1 MFQYRQPTLRIT
13 TAAED
18 EPQVPQRAVSGL
30 TGWIDCFE
38 RARLAGTVFA
48 GGVND
53 MGEIEGHKALSEAYE
68 LGKTVG

>member
-1 MFQYRQPTLRIT
+1 MLT

-18 EPQVPQRAVSGL
+18 APEVPERAIDGL

-38 RARLAGTVFA
+38 NARLAGGVFA

-53 MGEIEGHKALSEAYE
+53 MGEIEGHEALDEAYV
-68 LGKTVG
+68 LGNNI